1 MLCDA
6 NFLEAMSATR
16 VPASGDDSQLRPPG
30 TASGATLDSGGAPT
44 ANARDGFAP
53 ERNS

>member
-16 VPASGDDSQLRPPG
+16 VPASGDE
-30 TASGATLDSGGAPT
+30 TASAP
-44 ANARDGFAP
+44 AGHGERRNA
-53 ERNS
+53 